1 MEVPSKSLI
10 TAGAE
15 EIVNQLTFMQT
26 TFGQLQARTVCATA
40 LMLAV
45 TFSAAAAD
53 STFTDANWISMN
65 PSIPGASGGI
75 DAVVA
80 DSVGNLYIGGDFS
93 VVGDVIAH
101 GIAKWD
107 GSSWSALGS
116 GTDGEYPYV
125 NTLAVSGSDLFMGGG
140 FSVVGVKL

>member
-53 STFTDANWISMN
+53 STFTDANWISLN
-65 PSIPGASGGI
+65 PSIPGASDQVRAGI
-75 DAVVA
+75 A
-80 DSVGNLYIGGDFS
+80 DSLGNLYIGGIFT
-93 VVGDVIAH
+93 VVGDVIAN
-101 GIAKWD
+101 GIAKWN
-107 GSSWSALGS
+107 GTSWTALGS
-116 GTDGEYPYV
+116 GV
-125 NTLAVSGSDLFMGGG
+125 NDDVHALAASGSDVYAGG
-140 FSVVGVKL
+140 